1 MDQAAAINLA
11 RQYKS
16 RVQRLIEDAELIMFG
31 SFAKGSFTDDSDID
45 IAIIVDEMQGDYF
58 DIVPKLWE
66 LRGEIDSRI
75 EPVMIE
81 KNFDPSGFLA
91 EVERT
96 GIRI

>member
-16 RVQRLIEDAELIMFG
+16 CVQRLIEDAELIMFG

-45 IAIIVDEMQGDYF
+45 IAIIVAEMQGDYF